1 MKRQDEEREWREDWK
16 QPSME
21 LIELSHLTIPLHMH
35 TMFNSVFDLSQRHL
49 ASSVLEMVNF

>member
-21 LIELSHLTIPLHMH
+21 LIELSHLTIPLHMR
-35 TMFNSVFDLSQRHL
+35 TMLNTVSDLLQRHL

>member
-21 LIELSHLTIPLHMH
+21 LIELSHLTIPLRMR
-35 TMFNSVFDLSQRHL
+35 TMFTTVFDLSQRHL
-49 ASSVLEMVNF
+49 ASFVLEMVNF